1 MFFYKYV
8 KLVILA
14 SVLCI
19 GYISAVNYTNQI
31 KHNTKV
37 SSAELKRP
45 LKKRSTK
52 SCRCIGSASS
62 RRLESS
68 LLVRVRWRMP
78 VEMRVSSSLRAS
90 SSGASR
96 PEIASMGLA

>member
-37 SSAELKRP
+37 SSAELDRQNAKV
-45 LKKRSTK
+45 
-52 SCRCIGSASS
+52 I
-62 RRLESS
+62 
-68 LLVRVRWRMP
+68 RMQ
-78 VEMRVSSSLRAS
+78 S
-90 SSGASR
+90 
-96 PEIASMGLA
+96 EIASALASKAHKYRMVKIPISHNIVQKNQSEEGETRLASIRK